1 MGAGKLSRKIINK
14 ETDTT
19 VKVIINH
26 FFVID
31 LNPTGSASHRKTTLR
46 FQVPDPKLIKM

>member
-1 MGAGKLSRKIINK
+1 MGAGNLSRKIITK
-14 ETDTT
+14 ETNTT
-19 VKVIINH
+19 LKVIINH

-46 FQVPDPKLIKM
+46 FQGPDPKPNKM